1 MADWNQLLSAIEYR
15 QREPERQAANEMRML
30 QLQAMKDK
38 VAQDRAFKSYAA
50 QLNAPVSPE
59 RTENVPDEAVNASL
73 EESSSGL
80 NKFGIQLD
88 PSLQGQATTT
98 KTIPAQYMDEPE
110 KLIKMRNWLAMQG
123 DFDKVK
129 EIDSILQN
137 EQKRMGFHQIFLQA
151 YQAAGMDGAKA
162 KQLLIGKFGE
172 GAKAQLDNLE
182 FTPNGVVQRKEGI
195 LTAWDGK
202 THNLPNQPESKLVQG
217 SLTDKGY
224 SVGYNSSANQWTANV
239 GGQNEPYNEAKHGKI
254 QQAKQPIIV
263 PGSNFVFQPGTLD
276 YMAEIYESTGQVPSF
291 GMGSAGMKARAAF
304 FNKIADRA
312 KLRGDTGA
320 SQVARA
326 AETKANSSALTDLTK
341 REQLIESYNYRIK
354 ETSDKV
360 LIPLIKKWDLRNP
373 RFANVP
379 INKLAEIM
387 GSGDLASLK
396 LALNSVSV
404 EVGKVEFNALGI
416 QQLTDSAAKFM
427 KDIHDEN
434 MPVGELLK
442 VIETSKQLGDTGK
455 SAISKQ
461 RTDLRKRMKGNIATP
476 QKIET
481 QPTAQPKATHK
492 YIPGQGIVE
501 IK

>member
-38 VAQDRAFKSYAA
+38 VAKDREFKSFVSE
-50 QLNAPVSPE
+50 LNATTSPE
-59 RTENVPDEAVNASL
+59 RTETVPDEAVNSSL
-73 EESSSGL
+73 ADASSGL
-80 NKFGIQLD
+80 SKYGIQLD

-98 KTIPAQYMDEPE
+98 KTIPAQYLSEPE
-110 KLIKMRNWLAMQG
+110 KMVKMRNWFAMQG
-123 DFDKVK
+123 DFDNVK
-129 EIDSILQN
+129 KIDEVIKG
-137 EQKRMGFHQIFLQA
+137 EQQRMGIHQILVNAVMKYGDKWKEGLAQE
-151 YQAAGMDGAKA
+151 YPQYAGMLKD
-162 KQLLIGKFGE
+162 I
-172 GAKAQLDNLE
+172 E
-182 FTPNGVVQRKEGI
+182 FNGLGFIHNGMFTDMKG
-195 LTAWDGK
+195 TA
-202 THNLPNQPESKLVQG
+202 HNLPNQSESKLVQG
-217 SLTDKGY
+217 ALTDKGY
-224 SVGYNSSANQWTANV
+224 SVGYNSTTNQWTANV
-239 GGQNEPYNEAKHGKI
+239 GGQNEPYSEAKHGKI

-291 GMGSAGMKARAAF
+291 GMGSAGMKARAEF

-320 SQVARA
+320 AQVARA
-326 AETKANSSALTDLTK
+326 AETKANTSALTDLTK

-373 RFANVP
+373 RFANLPV
-379 INKLAEIM
+379 NKLAEVM

-416 QQLTDSAAKFM
+416 QQLTDSATKFM

-455 SAISKQ
+455 SAISQQ
-461 RTDLRKRMKGNIATP
+461 RADLRKRMKGNVATP
-476 QKIET
+476 QKTEV